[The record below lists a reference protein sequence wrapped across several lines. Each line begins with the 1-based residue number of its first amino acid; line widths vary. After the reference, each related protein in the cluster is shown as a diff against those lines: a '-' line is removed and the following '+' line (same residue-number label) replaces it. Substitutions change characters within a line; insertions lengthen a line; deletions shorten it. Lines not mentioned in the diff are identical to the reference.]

1 MESVTIELGFDESER
16 AQVGTLYWE
25 AFRQKLGLAFS
36 SAEVG
41 LRVLRAALRSDR
53 VLVGRSEDA
62 VVGVC
67 GFYANGIGAADLTW
81 RSLRGIQ
88 SVGQALRS
96 VLVLSVLGR
105 SEKKGT
111 LVLDGICVDANQ
123 RGAGIGTALLDAA
136 ERYARQEGLSSVRL
150 SVIDRNP
157 RAEALYQRRG
167 FRPVDAGSMGVL
179 GYVYG
184 FDRYT
189 VMEKK
194 LTP

>member
-1 MESVTIELGFDESER
+1 MKSVTIDLGFDESER
-16 AQVGTLYWE
+16 EQVGTLYWE
-25 AFRQKLGLAFS
+25 AFRQKLRPAFS

-41 LRVLRAALRSDR
+41 LRVLQAAMRSDR
-53 VLVGRSEDA
+53 VLVARSVGA

-67 GFYANGIGAADLTW
+67 GFYADGMGAADLTW
-81 RSLRGIQ
+81 KSLRGIL
-88 SVGQALRS
+88 SVGQSLRS
-96 VLVLSVLGR
+96 LLVLSVLGR
-105 SEKKGT
+105 SERKGT
-111 LVLDGICVDANQ
+111 LVLDGFCVDANQ

-136 ERYARQEGLSSVRL
+136 ERLARQEGLTSLRL

-157 RAEALYQRRG
+157 RAEALYKRRG
-167 FRPVDAGSMGVL
+167 FLPVDAGSMGAL

-194 LTP
+194 LTL